1 MANYINYGTQQ
12 VDQDALMTNLAD
24 QVQTYVSNQPW
35 SSKKKER
42 FMNAYSDIMSRG
54 ITGADN
60 STGQWMI
67 STGGDQIEYKDKK
80 DKEAYEQAAY
90 FIQQQ
95 MSGLR
100 ADVEAK
106 EEEKKNLPVLN
117 NEEFTTSFINQISN
131 NLFGGR
137 QFDTQ
142 NDWNSLDER
151 GSNGLRASTNRA
163 NKLADEL
170 QKYSDSVTEDK
181 YNFEGSPFKDINDF
195 KTRLNTAIT
204 TLRNHDEANY
214 TSALNAIGLKA
225 SDWFNDGSGD
235 IYGQDNAGNNIT
247 YGQYNQAL
255 IAQQEKEAQQQ
266 ALNAEYEAKANMGVL
281 DQTAGIH
288 SKEAR
293 ISPKAYQE
301 WLANTYGTGQK
312 GFNGINNRISQLLES
327 AYSGGLDSKGKK
339 ELGNLLYYV
348 RTNNPN
354 YKGLGFGQ
362 GTNISDDE
370 WAELRTHT
378 NSLSSITR
386 ENFVRLPW
394 TTSDGRYT
402 YADNQGNVYFLKP
415 ANHKKFNAPTINKSK
430 AYQNYKNNFLSNTT
444 KGIDAQQQKYLQ
456 QTGFTNADIA
466 ELSGIAM
473 DIASIINPLPVSA
486 AALGI
491 GAAAARNFSRAQDPK
506 DWSFGDYVQQGIDY
520 ATGALG
526 ALPLAGDAVLASKT
540 IKNIAKWGKRA
551 MTIPAISEMLMEAPE
566 AKNALMKA
574 INGQDLTVA
583 DWRHLGSFVRG
594 LTGTHNIT
602 SSNRAARRALQK
614 RGYDLS
620 NQNSFLKKSGLW
632 DTAKP
637 TSQATVKVNVK
648 GKEVE
653 IPISTKSKEKLDT
666 DLKKA
671 GNDQAKKDAA
681 IRKVE
686 EVNQHITNEKL
697 KPEDVT
703 AIESSHLRNARFVP
717 RALATTKNNYGRVE
731 TENRP
736 NQDTFDSYLKS
747 DRGLW
752 DRFLYGSNRNLRRYD
767 PITNVVKPTATQKT
781 QKQSVVQESSN
792 TPQQRRLPYRTFQPE
807 TKQQLTLT
815 QQQQN
820 NTLLGLPQ
828 KNSKEYITTRPQ
840 KNLSIRGAQQEY
852 NSFIDSYGL
861 NSKRP
866 SKPFNNGY
874 GKTAINED
882 KKLSFI
888 DSQGRQTTIELK
900 PYNGKY
906 LVNIE
911 RIDKVGKTTIH
922 DQAKSIEAARQKV
935 AKEIYKQTKGLDL
948 TKIATIL
955 QGYKKLGMLKQ
966 GGKITDNQV
975 DNFLNQYK

>member
-151 GSNGLRASTNRA
+151 GANGLRASTNRA

-170 QKYSDSVTEDK
+170 QKYSNSITEDK

-204 TLRNHDEANY
+204 TLKNHDEANY

-235 IYGQDNAGNNIT
+235 IYGQDNAGNAIT

-266 ALNAEYEAKANMGVL
+266 ALNAEYEAKSNMGVL

-301 WLANTYGTGQK
+301 WLANTY
-312 GFNGINNRISQLLES
+312 GINNRISQLLES

-362 GTNISDDE
+362 GTNISDAE
-370 WAELRTHT
+370 WTELRTHT

-415 ANHKKFNAPTINKSK
+415 ANHKKFNAPTVNRSK
-430 AYQNYKNNFLSNTT
+430 AYQDYKNNFLSNTT

-473 DIASIINPLPVSA
+473 DIASIVDPEPLSA
-486 AALGI
+486 GTLGV
-491 GAAAARNFSRAQDPK
+491 GAAAARNYARAQDPK

-520 ATGALG
+520 ATGAFG
-526 ALPLAGDAVLASKT
+526 ALPLAGDAVLTSKT

-551 MTIPAISEMLMEAPE
+551 MTIPAISEMLTEAPE

-602 SSNRAARRALQK
+602 SSNRAARRALEK

-637 TSQATVKVNVK
+637 TSQTTVKVNVK

-686 EVNQHITNEKL
+686 EVNQHITKEKL

-717 RALATTKNNYGRVE
+717 RALATTKSNYGRVK

-752 DRFLYGSNRNLRRYD
+752 DRFLYGSNRNLKRYD
-767 PITNVVKPTATQKT
+767 PITSAVKPTAATQEA
-781 QKQSVVQESSN
+781 QKQSTVQTQEQNNKIYEMGRGPSQFDIKNYSPKAIKRDYKNIIEKQNFTNADVQEGTYSS
-792 TPQQRRLPYRTFQPE
+792 LGITF
-807 TKQQLTLT
+807 
-815 QQQQN
+815 
-820 NTLLGLPQ
+820 
-828 KNSKEYITTRPQ
+828 
-840 KNLSIRGAQQEY
+840 
-852 NSFIDSYGL
+852 
-861 NSKRP
+861 
-866 SKPFNNGY
+866 
-874 GKTAINED
+874 
-882 KKLSFI
+882 
-888 DSQGRQTTIELK
+888 
-900 PYNGKY
+900 
-906 LVNIE
+906 
-911 RIDKVGKTTIH
+911 
-922 DQAKSIEAARQKV
+922 KV
-935 AKEIYKQTKGLDL
+935 AKDSRGHYTL
-948 TKIATIL
+948 TNDVPVSSNHPRMLFANLSKTGVKKKIAELVKQAKTSSTVNKKSMSTKEIGTIL
-955 QGYKKLGMLKQ
+955 RDLKRMGWLKQ
-966 GGKITDNQV
+966 GGKITDNQI

>member
-151 GSNGLRASTNRA
+151 GANGLRASTNRA

-255 IAQQEKEAQQQ
+255 IAQQEKEVQQQ

-281 DQTAGIH
+281 DKTAGIH

-312 GFNGINNRISQLLES
+312 GFNGINNRISQLLKS

-362 GTNISDDE
+362 GTNISDAE
-370 WAELRTHT
+370 WTELRTHT
-378 NSLSSITR
+378 NSLSSIIR

-415 ANHKKFNAPTINKSK
+415 ANHKKFNAPAINRSK
-430 AYQNYKNNFLSNTT
+430 AYYDYKNNFLQSATEDGRKQLANDRKLSEGFKTED
-444 KGIDAQQQKYLQ
+444 KLRMGAMAQ
-456 QTGFTNADIA
+456 DI
-466 ELSGIAM
+466 
-473 DIASIINPLPVSA
+473 
-486 AALGI
+486 LGI
-491 GAAAARNFSRAQDPK
+491 GAAFAPGYGTAAS
-506 DWSFGDYVQQGIDY
+506 
-520 ATGALG
+520 
-526 ALPLAGDAVLASKT
+526 AVLGLTSLGTNMAADIVDDSVSAGEVAQNAAVNLGLGVVSLVPGLGIAGKSGKWLTSIAKWAPRLLTIQALRNSPEIYASIKKAIDSPQQIT
-540 IKNIAKWGKRA
+540 NQDWKNIAYGLSIAAGLSRGARAIADHRKYSPAFKGK
-551 MTIPAISEMLMEAPE
+551 TESKEVI
-566 AKNALMKA
+566 K
-574 INGQDLTVA
+574 T
-583 DWRHLGSFVRG
+583 
-594 LTGTHNIT
+594 
-602 SSNRAARRALQK
+602 
-614 RGYDLS
+614 
-620 NQNSFLKKSGLW
+620 KS
-632 DTAKP
+632 
-637 TSQATVKVNVK
+637 

-653 IPISTKSKEKLDT
+653 VTKEQLKELNNIGKKQGTEAANKHLNEKIIKNPSGKEEVDVEFKTGRFTRSPKVKSETVTSTKAPDARTQAYQRALRIENERRKSGQGIYKFAPRFLPTSYDIYSGAANLSLPQNRIIENIKKQWNPISERKNRVTTSTK
-666 DLKKA
+666 
-671 GNDQAKKDAA
+671 
-681 IRKVE
+681 V
-686 EVNQHITNEKL
+686 
-697 KPEDVT
+697 PVT
-703 AIESSHLRNARFVP
+703 QE
-717 RALATTKNNYGRVE
+717 
-731 TENRP
+731 
-736 NQDTFDSYLKS
+736 
-747 DRGLW
+747 
-752 DRFLYGSNRNLRRYD
+752 
-767 PITNVVKPTATQKT
+767 T
-781 QKQSVVQESSN
+781 QKQSVVQ
-792 TPQQRRLPYRTFQPE
+792 
-807 TKQQLTLT
+807 T
-815 QQQQN
+815 QEQN
-820 NTLLGLPQ
+820 NKIYEMGRAPSQFDIKNYSPKAIKRDYKNIIEKQNFTNTDVQEGTYSGLG
-828 KNSKEYITTRPQ
+828 IT
-840 KNLSIRGAQQEY
+840 
-852 NSFIDSYGL
+852 F
-861 NSKRP
+861 
-866 SKPFNNGY
+866 
-874 GKTAINED
+874 
-882 KKLSFI
+882 
-888 DSQGRQTTIELK
+888 
-900 PYNGKY
+900 
-906 LVNIE
+906 
-911 RIDKVGKTTIH
+911 
-922 DQAKSIEAARQKV
+922 KV
-935 AKEIYKQTKGLDL
+935 AKDSRGHYTL
-948 TKIATIL
+948 TNDVPVSSNHPRMLFSNLSKTDVKKKIAELVKQAKTSSTANKKSMSTKEVGTIL
-955 QGYKKLGMLKQ
+955 RDLKRLGWLKQ
-966 GGKITDNQV
+966 GGKITDNQI

>member
-151 GSNGLRASTNRA
+151 GANGLRASTNRA

-170 QKYSDSVTEDK
+170 QKYSNSITEDK

-204 TLRNHDEANY
+204 TLKNHDEANY

-235 IYGQDNAGNNIT
+235 IYGQDNAGNAIT

-266 ALNAEYEAKANMGVL
+266 ALNAEYEAKSNMGVL

-301 WLANTYGTGQK
+301 WLANTYGT
-312 GFNGINNRISQLLES
+312 NNRISQLLES

-362 GTNISDDE
+362 GTNISDAE
-370 WAELRTHT
+370 WTELRTHT

-415 ANHKKFNAPTINKSK
+415 ANHKKFNAPTVNRSK
-430 AYQNYKNNFLSNTT
+430 AYQDYKNNFLSNTT

-473 DIASIINPLPVSA
+473 DIASIVDPEPLSA
-486 AALGI
+486 GTLGV
-491 GAAAARNFSRAQDPK
+491 GAAAARNYARAQDPK

-520 ATGALG
+520 ATGAFG
-526 ALPLAGDAVLASKT
+526 ALPLAGDAVLTSKT

-551 MTIPAISEMLMEAPE
+551 MTIPAISEMLTEAPE

-602 SSNRAARRALQK
+602 SSNRAARRALEK

-637 TSQATVKVNVK
+637 TSQTTVKVNVK

-686 EVNQHITNEKL
+686 EVNQHITKEKL

-717 RALATTKNNYGRVE
+717 RALATTKSNYGRVK

-752 DRFLYGSNRNLRRYD
+752 DRFLYGSNRNLKRYD
-767 PITNVVKPTATQKT
+767 PITSAVKPTAATQEA
-781 QKQSVVQESSN
+781 QKQSTVQTQEQNNKIYEMGRGPSQFDIKNYSPKAIKRDYKNIIEKQNFTNADVQEGTYSS
-792 TPQQRRLPYRTFQPE
+792 LGITF
-807 TKQQLTLT
+807 
-815 QQQQN
+815 
-820 NTLLGLPQ
+820 
-828 KNSKEYITTRPQ
+828 
-840 KNLSIRGAQQEY
+840 
-852 NSFIDSYGL
+852 
-861 NSKRP
+861 
-866 SKPFNNGY
+866 
-874 GKTAINED
+874 
-882 KKLSFI
+882 
-888 DSQGRQTTIELK
+888 
-900 PYNGKY
+900 
-906 LVNIE
+906 
-911 RIDKVGKTTIH
+911 
-922 DQAKSIEAARQKV
+922 KV
-935 AKEIYKQTKGLDL
+935 AKDSRGHYTL
-948 TKIATIL
+948 TNDVPVSSNHPRMLFANLSKTGVKKKIAELVKQAKTSSTVNKKSMSTKEIGTIL
-955 QGYKKLGMLKQ
+955 RDLKRMGWLKQ
-966 GGKITDNQV
+966 GGKITDNQI